1 MFVSRLNNE
10 EKLELL
16 DWTSKQGR
24 ILTAGGRASEFY
36 TSERGFSFQE
46 TELPHHHLLS
56 DTTHSAFSSWIRD
69 NPQKEDNII
78 RGAFDRPIFYGG
90 WENSTNKDEKCFN
103 VQTSALFIDLRIP
116 RLGDKAFSKVQSLK
130 DLSEEELKLY
140 SRRHVFGGFTKVNIE
155 NDRIVCTR
163 HHCIDWNFTG
173 NPRPRPNKWYVEMN
187 DTKELW
193 KEWAFAKDDFGQHY
207 YCERWQRYEGDG
219 KGNGFVLAMRRDA
232 SNEHNDG
239 IIVAVGN
246 HFNYLYAN
254 GDWDKDRMKGN
265 STIEL
270 IDSAIENGNRYGAE
284 KHLLSIDAG
293 HGLVNEGWTILDAI
307 HPWNKG
313 ARLFGDE
320 SSIQLQGSSVE
331 SCKVIID
338 GISWQILECSV
349 SISQLEFILN
359 HKKGGD
365 NGSSDLNEIL
375 FGSYKKRKNMD

>member
-1 MFVSRLNNE
+1 MFRSQLNDE

-24 ILTAGGRASEFY
+24 ILTANGRASEFY

-46 TELPHHHLLS
+46 DELPHHHLLS
-56 DTTHSAFSSWIRD
+56 NTTHSAFSSWIRD
-69 NPQKEDNII
+69 NPQKEDNVI
-78 RGAFDRPIFYGG
+78 RGAFDRPLFYGG
-90 WENSTNKDEKCFN
+90 WENSTNKEEKCFN

-116 RLGDKAFSKVQSLK
+116 RLGDRVFSKIQTLK
-130 DLSEEELKLY
+130 DLSDEELKLY
-140 SRRHVFGGFTKVNIE
+140 ARRHVFGGFTKVNIE

-207 YCERWQRYEGDG
+207 YCERWQRYKGDG
-219 KGNGFVLAMRRDA
+219 KGNSFVLAMRKE
-232 SNEHNDG
+232 SNGHNDG

-246 HFNYLYAN
+246 HFNYLNAH

-270 IDSAIENGNRYGAE
+270 IDSAIDNGNRCDAE

-293 HGLVNEGWTILDAI
+293 HGLIDEGWTILDAI
-307 HPWNKG
+307 HPWKKG
-313 ARLFGDE
+313 SKLLGLG
-320 SSIQLQGSSVE
+320 SSIQVQGSTIE

-338 GISWQILECSV
+338 GIFWQVLECSV
-349 SISQLEFILN
+349 SISQLEFIL
-359 HKKGGD
+359 KQD
-365 NGSSDLNEIL
+365 EENGSFDLNEIL
-375 FGSYKKRKNMD
+375 LSSNKKRKTMD